1 MDGKLEKAL
10 GTIRSTGDPADMT
23 VENVVRGD
31 MLDIPAAYPAANWIT
46 DREKGRNIVAQK
58 VQDALTWYNAKPPKT
73 DDECEERVLQFFET
87 CVKNDFLPTMEKAAL
102 ALGVP
107 MATLRSWAEGSMGAR
122 RSQII
127 SRIFGIISAADTDA
141 ALVGAISSDM
151 YKFRAKNFYNMSDE
165 QKIVFRPDEGSREE
179 RAEALSEDV
188 YLRLQARIASDEEE
202 EEDE

>member
-1 MDGKLEKAL
+1 MDKELEKAL
-10 GTIRSTGDPADMT
+10 GTIRDTGARVDETMDYL
-23 VENVVRGD
+23 VRGD
-31 MLDIPAAYPAANWIT
+31 SLDIPAAYPAANWIT

-58 VQDALTWYNAKPPKT
+58 VQDALTWYEAKPPKT

-151 YKFRAKNFYNMSDE
+151 YKFRF
-165 QKIVFRPDEGSREE
+165 F
-179 RAEALSEDV
+179 
-188 YLRLQARIASDEEE
+188 
-202 EEDE
+202 

>member
-1 MDGKLEKAL
+1 MDKELEEAL
-10 GTIRSTGDPADMT
+10 GTTRDTGIRAEET
-23 VENVVRGD
+23 VENVVSGD
-31 MLDIPAAYPAANWIT
+31 MLDIPAGYPAARWIT

-107 MATLRSWAEGSMGAR
+107 MSTLRSWAEGSMGAR

-141 ALVGAISSDM
+141 ALVGNKLDVWVQ
-151 YKFRAKNFYNMSDE
+151 AK
-165 QKIVFRPDEGSREE
+165 
-179 RAEALSEDV
+179 L
-188 YLRLQARIASDEEE
+188 L
-202 EEDE
+202 

>member
-1 MDGKLEKAL
+1 MDKKLEKAL
-10 GTIRSTGDPADMT
+10 GTARDSGARVDET
-23 VENVVRGD
+23 VENIVRGD
-31 MLDIPAAYPAANWIT
+31 MLDIPAGYPAARWIT

-58 VQDALTWYNAKPPKT
+58 VQDALTWYDAKPPKT

-107 MATLRSWAEGSMGAR
+107 MSTLRSWAEGSMGAR

-165 QKIVFRPDEGSREE
+165 QRIVFRPEDSSREE